1 MVIPAR
7 DEAERIGPCLEGVV
21 SDPDVAEV
29 LVVVDDGTTDATAE
43 IAERAGAR
51 VVHAPPL
58 PDGWVGKPWVLQ
70 HGLEQA
76 TGDLVVTL
84 DADTRPRPG
93 LARALAGVLEEA
105 DYVTAGAR
113 FECRTAGEQFLHPSL
128 LATIVYR
135 YGPLGSLGEHPSPAR
150 AIANGQC
157 VAVRREQL
165 LEAGGFAIAREHM
178 NDDIAL
184 VRALA
189 AAGWRIRAEDGTDLI
204 SVRMHTSAAE
214 VWREWGRS
222 IAMQDTT
229 PRAWLAADLAVV
241 WLAMALPVLR
251 LLARRPTP
259 LDAALLAVRFALL
272 TRLDSAYRTRTAAYA
287 LSPLADPASA
297 VCLTLAVVRPR
308 RTWRGRSYDAPSS
321 TVSRVAG

>member
-21 SDPDVAEV
+21 PDPDVAEV

-93 LARALAGVLEEA
+93 LARALARVLEEA